1 MAVSRK
7 STAAFIVPSRMSEVC
22 ELTAYCADASFAR
35 AMLQT
40 TLHYNAPV
48 TKVTSSLYLYSRT
61 QSAAAVSPTVP
72 SDLPAAPQA
81 ASKFLRELGTSG
93 LSVSIAN
100 ICTLPM
106 GEQQQLLKM
115 LEPSSTPLSLD

>member
-1 MAVSRK
+1 
-7 STAAFIVPSRMSEVC
+7 
-22 ELTAYCADASFAR
+22 
-35 AMLQT
+35 MLHT

-48 TKVTSSLYLYSRT
+48 TKVTSGLYLYSRT

-106 GEQQQLLKM
+106 GEQQQQLLKCVSQAQPPCPWTDSMGLQM
-115 LEPSSTPLSLD
+115 LSRSGYSFRPGSLEVLHPWGW